1 MKIAILSD
9 THDNVENTKIAVQHA
24 QNMEAEILFFCGDF
38 CAPGPAK
45 AIAEFKGHIYVVF
58 GNNDGDRLS
67 ISQKMKVIN
76 SNVTFF
82 PDGEGELE
90 LAGKKIAINHYPLY
104 ATALARTGDY
114 DLVCFGH
121 DHKPRIETYGNCLAV
136 NPGCLNIVKSGISSS
151 FAIYDTN
158 AHAATLHALDGS
170 ILTI

>member
-9 THDNVENTKIAVQHA
+9 THDNVENTKTAI
-24 QNMEAEILFFCGDF
+24 QNVTNMGAEILFFCGDF

-45 AIAEFKGHIYVVF
+45 VIAEFKGPIYAVF

-67 ISQKMKVIN
+67 ISQKMKAIN

-82 PDGEGELE
+82 LDGEGELE

-104 ATALARTGDY
+104 ATALAKTGDY

-121 DHKPRIETYGNCLAV
+121 DHQPRIETYGKCLAV
-136 NPGCLNIVKSGISSS
+136 NPGCLNIVKSGTFSS
-151 FAIYDTN
+151 FALYDTT

-170 ILTI
+170 FLTV